1 MPTLALLNGHAFAG
15 GFMLGMYHDY
25 RIQNAD
31 RGFLC
36 LNELEF
42 GVPLQAPM
50 VSVFR
55 EKLAPT
61 VFRDLVL
68 EAKRFGGAEA
78 LKTGVVDG
86 LGGLDEALAFTKQ
99 RGLTKKAESGVYAA
113 LREEMYRESV
123 GIVNDHQGNL
133 RWRETVEEITGAER
147 EDAKKAVEAWE
158 KRQGSKL

>member
-1 MPTLALLNGHAFAG
+1 
-15 GFMLGMYHDY
+15 MLGIYHDY

-55 EKLAPT
+55 EKLAPA

-68 EAKRFGGAEA
+68 EAKRFGGSES
-78 LKTGVVDG
+78 LKAGVVDG
-86 LGGLDEALAFTKQ
+86 LGGLDEAVAFIKQ
-99 RGLTKKAESGVYAA
+99 RGLARKAESGVYAT

-123 GIVNDHQGNL
+123 GIVSDHQGNL
-133 RWRETVEEITGAER
+133 RWRETVEENKTVER
-147 EDAKKAVEAWE
+147 EEAKKAVEAWE
-158 KRQGSKL
+158 KRQGAKL